1 MKFHEM
7 EQTDLVE
14 ATNTSMK
21 QGLTEKEVKKRLET
35 HGPNELQEGKK
46 HQRLFCF
53 SHSLRILWCLCCL
66 RRLSFPVFWANM

>member
-7 EQTDLVE
+7 GQTDLLE

-21 QGLTEKEVKKRLET
+21 QGLTEKEVKKRLDK

-46 HQRLFCF
+46 RQRFSCF
-53 SHSLRILWCLCCL
+53 SRSSKILWCLC
-66 RRLSFPVFWANM
+66 FWRQR